1 MVSFK
6 MFPLLI
12 HYFEKIFFSFN
23 LYDILLK
30 VKNVVGRIAA
40 KLFSAGFVVWN
51 WIVLPSMTYK
61 INFSTNYS
69 YNLMA
74 SFFFQILLNE

>member
-40 KLFSAGFVVWN
+40 KLFSAGFVV
-51 WIVLPSMTYK
+51 
-61 INFSTNYS
+61 
-69 YNLMA
+69 
-74 SFFFQILLNE
+74 